1 MQTKNDQTEVLII
14 GGGIAGI
21 TTALELL
28 DNNQKVMLIDRD
40 SEENFG
46 GLAKDSFGGMFFVD
60 SPQQRKSGIKDSPA
74 QALKDWYSTAEYDA
88 VDYWPKAWAKQY
100 VYNCTTYVQK
110 WLSNKKIKFFPV
122 VHWVERGLKKQGNS
136 VPRFHMVWGT
146 GFELIR
152 VLVKN
157 LKSHP
162 KAALNLTLKFGYKAE
177 DLIYDGTKVQGVS
190 GVIEATDQP
199 FEIKADS
206 TVVAAGGMGGS
217 IQKVKQHWYKPWGE
231 PPKRLLNG
239 LKPTIDGSMIDA
251 VEKVN
256 GNTTHLDLMWHY
268 AAGIHHPRP
277 KFEGQGLSMVPPKS
291 ALWLNYKGERIG
303 PEPLVTGYDTRFLV
317 SQVAKQ
323 KKKYSWQ
330 VLNMKIAMK
339 EFAIS
344 GAEFNPAIRDKK
356 FLKFLLTILF
366 GNKALVNDMIDNCID
381 FVTADSIEE
390 LAKKMNTLEGTDDV
404 DVEVLKAEINNYDTE
419 IDKGKNNFTD
429 GQLLRIAKARE
440 YKGDKARTCKF
451 QKINDPKAMPLIA
464 IREFIITR
472 KTLGGVQTDL
482 QCRVL
487 QTDQKS
493 TISGLYAVGESAGF
507 GGGGMHGKGALEGT
521 FLGGCVLTGRIAAA
535 TISGINLITD

>member
-1 MQTKNDQTEVLII
+1 MQTQIHQTDVLII

-28 DNNQKVMLIDRD
+28 DDDKKMMLIDCD

-46 GLAKDSFGGMFFVD
+46 GLAKESFGGMFFVD
-60 SPQQRKSGIKDSPA
+60 SPQQRKSGIKDSRE
-74 QALKDWYSTAEYDA
+74 QALEDWYSTAQFEAGDK
-88 VDYWPKAWAKQY
+88 WPKAWAKHY
-100 VYNCTTYVQK
+100 VYNCTQYVQK
-110 WLSNKKIKFFPV
+110 WLSDKKIKFFPV
-122 VHWVERGLKKQGNS
+122 VHWVERGFKKQGNS

-152 VLVKN
+152 VLVNDLKN
-157 LKSHP
+157 HP
-162 KAALNLTLKFGYKAE
+162 KAATNLTLKFGYKVE
-177 DLIYDGTKVQGVS
+177 NLLFDGTKVQGVS
-190 GVIEATDQP
+190 GVIDKSGQP
-199 FEIKADS
+199 FEIKAKT

-217 IQKVKQHWYKPWGE
+217 IEKVKQHWYQPWGD

-251 VEKVN
+251 VGKID
-256 GNTTHLDLMWHY
+256 GNIAHLDLMWHY

-277 KFEGQGLSMVPPKS
+277 EFEGQGLSMVPPKS

-303 PEPLVTGYDTRFLV
+303 PDPLVTGYDTRFLV
-317 SQVAKQ
+317 SQVVKQ

-330 VLNMKIAMK
+330 VLNMKIALK

-356 FLKFLLTILF
+356 ILKFLLTILF
-366 GNKALVNDMIDNCID
+366 GNKDLVNDMIDNCID
-381 FVTADSIEE
+381 FVTAYSIEE
-390 LAKKMNTLEGTDDV
+390 LVKKMNALEGTDDV
-404 DVEVLKAEINNYDTE
+404 DVEILKKEINDYDAE
-419 IDKGKNNFTD
+419 IDKGKEKFTD
-429 GQLLRIAKARE
+429 GQLLHIAKARE

-487 QTDQKS
+487 QTDQK
-493 TISGLYAVGESAGF
+493 TPINGLYAVGESAGF
-507 GGGGMHGKGALEGT
+507 GGGGMHGKGTLEGT

-535 TISGINLITD
+535 GISEKKLVRD

>member
-1 MQTKNDQTEVLII
+1 MQSINYQTDVLII

-28 DNNQKVMLIDRD
+28 ESDKKVMIIDRD
-40 SEENFG
+40 AEESFG
-46 GLAKDSFGGMFFVD
+46 GLAKESFGGMFFVD
-60 SPQQRKSGIKDSPA
+60 SPQQRKSGIKDSPE
-74 QALKDWYSTAEYDA
+74 QALEDWYSTAQFEAGDK
-88 VDYWPKAWAKQY
+88 WPKAWAKHY
-100 VYNCTTYVQK
+100 VYHCTEYVQK
-110 WLSNKKIKFFPV
+110 WLSDKKIKFFPV

-146 GFELIR
+146 GYELIR

-162 KAALNLTLKFGYKAE
+162 KAASNLTVKFGYKAD
-177 DLIYDGTKVQGVS
+177 DLLFDESKVSGVS
-190 GVIEATDQP
+190 GIIESTGQL
-199 FEIKADS
+199 FEIKAKS

-217 IQKVKQHWYKPWGE
+217 IEKVKQHWYKPWGD

-239 LKPTIDGSMIDA
+239 LKPSIDGSMIDA
-251 VEKVN
+251 VDKIA
-256 GNTTHLDLMWHY
+256 GHITHLDLMWHY

-277 KFEGQGLSMVPPKS
+277 EFEGQGLSMVPPKS

-303 PEPLVTGYDTRFLV
+303 PDPLVTGYDTRFLV

-330 VLNMKIAMK
+330 VLNMKIALK

-356 FLKFLLTILF
+356 FLKFILTILF
-366 GNKALVNDMIDNCID
+366 GNRALVNDMVENCID
-381 FVTADSIEE
+381 FVTADSIKE
-390 LAKKMNTLEGTDDV
+390 LVKKMNTLEGTDDV
-404 DVEVLKAEINNYDTE
+404 DVEILKKEINDYDAE
-419 IDKGKNNFTD
+419 IDKGKEKFTD

-464 IREFIITR
+464 IREFIVTR
-472 KTLGGVQTDL
+472 KTLGGVETDL

-487 QTDQKS
+487 QTNQK
-493 TISGLYAVGESAGF
+493 TPINGLYAVGESAGF

-535 TISGINLITD
+535 AISGSKLVEE

>member
-1 MQTKNDQTEVLII
+1 MQTHHTEVLII

-21 TTALELL
+21 TTVLELL
-28 DNNQKVMLIDRD
+28 DNNKKVMIIDRD

-46 GLAKDSFGGMFFVD
+46 GLAKESFGGMFFVD
-60 SPQQRKSGIKDSPA
+60 SPQQRKSGIKDTPELAWADWQATA
-74 QALKDWYSTAEYDA
+74 QFEDDDK
-88 VDYWPKAWAKQY
+88 WPKAWAKHY
-100 VYNCTTYVQK
+100 VYNCTEQVQK
-110 WLSNKKIKFFPV
+110 WLSDKKIKFFPV
-122 VHWVERGLKKQGNS
+122 VHWVERGFKKQGNS

-146 GFELIR
+146 GYELIR
-152 VLVKN
+152 VLIKN
-157 LKSHP
+157 LKNHP
-162 KAALNLTLKFGYKAE
+162 NAKKNLSIKFGYKAE
-177 DLIYDGTKVQGVS
+177 NLVFDGAKVQGVS
-190 GVIEATDQP
+190 GIIEKSGQPFKIEA
-199 FEIKADS
+199 ES

-217 IQKVKQHWYKPWGE
+217 IEKVKRHWYKPWGE

-239 LKPTIDGSMIDA
+239 LKSTIDGSMIDA
-251 VEKVN
+251 VEKIN
-256 GNTTHLDLMWHY
+256 GNITHLNLMWHY
-268 AAGIHHPRP
+268 AAGIHHRRP
-277 KFEGQGLSMVPPKS
+277 EFEGQGLSMVPPKS

-303 PEPLVTGYDTRFLV
+303 PDPLVTGYDTRFLV

-330 VLNMKIAMK
+330 VLNMKIALK

-366 GNKALVNDMIDNCID
+366 GNKGLVNDMVENCID
-381 FVTADSIEE
+381 FVTANSVEE
-390 LAKKMNTLEGTDDV
+390 LADKMNVLEGTNDV
-404 DVEVLKAEINNYDTE
+404 DVAILKQEIKNYDAEISR
-419 IDKGKNNFTD
+419 GKENFKD

-451 QKINDPKAMPLIA
+451 QKIGDPKAMPLIA

-487 QTDQKS
+487 QTDQK
-493 TISGLYAVGESAGF
+493 TPIKGIYAVGESAGF

-535 TISGINLITD
+535 AISGKNLIQD